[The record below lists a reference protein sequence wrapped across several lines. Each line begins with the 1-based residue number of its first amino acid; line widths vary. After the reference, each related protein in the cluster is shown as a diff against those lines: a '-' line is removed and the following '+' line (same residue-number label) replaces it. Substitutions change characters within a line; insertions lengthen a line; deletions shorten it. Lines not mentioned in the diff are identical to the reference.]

1 MINKDQDDVFTESQ
15 IKKIKTA
22 FMELDSHIGIN
33 SFDQNVQLKILRNR
47 LEQIRVEESEEGSQ
61 NFPQNARLE
70 TASHAANQSVRD
82 QLHIRSVGKD
92 IASNNIATDQIYKQQ
107 KSQRTAKLG
116 MFRFTY
122 NFIKNL
128 MPTPTLAMTLAFVS
142 GVALTSSYYFVIDE
156 SINESQTIRSSSL
169 DEESHSLISAALDV
183 DMTAPNS
190 VENRSQII
198 ESAMRAKLRV
208 IAHVKDN
215 SIVLSIDGL
224 KENDPT
230 QLAFKALTGLSPSQ
244 SGAVNLKFKK

>member
-1 MINKDQDDVFTESQ
+1 MSNKDQDDVFTESQ

-22 FMELDSHIGIN
+22 FIELDSHIGIN

-47 LEQIRVEESEEGSQ
+47 IEQIRGEESKEESQ
-61 NFPQNARLE
+61 NSPKPNRLA
-70 TASHAANQSVRD
+70 TTSHATNQSVRV
-82 QLHIRSVGKD
+82 QSHVRSVGND
-92 IASNNIATDQIYKQQ
+92 IASNNIATNQNYKQQ
-107 KSQRTAKLG
+107 KSHRTSKLG
-116 MFRFTY
+116 MFRITH
-122 NFIKNL
+122 NFIKNF

-142 GVALTSSYYFVIDE
+142 GIALTSSYYFVTDR
-156 SINESQTIRSSSL
+156 SINESQTVRSSSP
-169 DEESHSLISAALDV
+169 EKESLSLISKALDV

-198 ESAMRAKLRV
+198 ESAMRAKLHV

-224 KENDPT
+224 KENDPM
-230 QLAFKALTGLSPSQ
+230 QLAFKALTGLPPSQ